1 MELAEDYI
9 SLVFRKSYSKNS
21 QKNTEKALKRFETF
35 SQSKY
40 YLNIIGLT
48 LAINNGKLN
57 AYDVLNKLGV
67 NETLHR
73 TGHNEERKIRY

>member
-21 QKNTEKALKRFETF
+21 QKNAEKALKRFETF

-48 LAINNGKLN
+48 LAIKNGKLN
-57 AYDVLNKLGV
+57 AYDVLNKLRV
-67 NETLHR
+67 NERLHR
-73 TGHNEERKIRY
+73 TGHNEKRKIR